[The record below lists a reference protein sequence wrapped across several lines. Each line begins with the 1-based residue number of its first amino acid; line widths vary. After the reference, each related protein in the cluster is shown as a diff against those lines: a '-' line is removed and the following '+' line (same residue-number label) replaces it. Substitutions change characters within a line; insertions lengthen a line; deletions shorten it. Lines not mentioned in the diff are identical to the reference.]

1 MVKVSVV
8 IPIYNVENY
17 LEDCLD
23 SIVNQTLKD
32 IEIICVN
39 DGSTDN
45 SLDIINK
52 YAEKD
57 NRMIVISQENG
68 GHAVATNRGMGMA
81 KGKYLYLMDS
91 DDIVKLN
98 TLEDTYNLAED
109 KNLDFVIFKAI
120 NYNDP
125 EKRFYETE
133 VYSMGNLAK
142 AVGNKVF
149 NYKDIPDNVLFNMSV
164 TPWSKLYNREFVEKI
179 GAKFPEGLVF
189 EDNVFFWQVL
199 FNAERIYFHDEFL
212 FTRRWYS
219 TSSTT
224 AGDKRF
230 LDSIKVYNL
239 VWEEFRKHD
248 EFENHKSTL
257 YNKKVTIGNMRFSK
271 IKPEFKNIYF
281 DAWKE
286 DILKIFKD
294 KEFYL
299 DFFNN
304 LTYKNKKIIEQL
316 LISDSGFEFEMLRK
330 SYNLYHTNKHLSSE
344 ILKLEHEINLLK
356 KSNKDKLAENNW
368 VVTDFLKKQF

>member
-23 SIVNQTLKD
+23 SIVNQTLED

-45 SLDIINK
+45 SLDILNK

-57 NRMIVISQENG
+57 NRMTVISQENG
-68 GHAVATNRGMGMA
+68 GHAVATNRGMSMA

-98 TLEDTYNLAED
+98 TLEVTYNLAEE

-125 EKRFYETE
+125 ENRFYETE

-142 AVGNKVF
+142 VVGTNVF
-149 NYKDIPDNVLFNMSV
+149 NYKDVPENVLFNMSV
-164 TPWSKLYNREFVEKI
+164 TPWSKLYNREFVESC

-189 EDNVFFWQVL
+189 EDNVFFWQVF
-199 FNAERIYFHDEFL
+199 FNAERVYFHDEFL

-230 LDSIKVYNL
+230 LDSIQVYNL
-239 VWEEFRKHD
+239 VWEEFRKHG
-248 EFENHKSTL
+248 EFEKHKVTL
-257 YNKKVTIGNMRFSK
+257 YNRKVSIGFMRFSK
-271 IKPEFKNIYF
+271 IKPEFKNVYF
-281 DAWKE
+281 DAWKK
-286 DILKIFKD
+286 DILKIFENKD
-294 KEFYL
+294 FYL

-316 LISDSGFEFEMLRK
+316 LIASSGFEFEMLRN
-330 SYNLYHTNKHLSSE
+330 SYNLYQTNKSLSAE
-344 ILKLEHEINLLK
+344 VLELEKEVNSLK
-356 KSNKDKLAENNW
+356 KSNTNKLESNNW
-368 VVTDFLKKQF
+368 KFTNFLKKHL

>member
-32 IEIICVN
+32 IEIICIN

-45 SLDIINK
+45 SLDIINR
-52 YAEKD
+52 YAEND
-57 NRMIVISQENG
+57 DRMIVISQENG
-68 GHAVATNRGMGMA
+68 GHAVATNMGMGMA

-91 DDIVKLN
+91 DDIVELN
-98 TLEDTYNLAED
+98 TLEDTYNLAEE

-125 EKRFYETE
+125 ENRYYETE
-133 VYSMGNLAK
+133 VYSMSNLLK
-142 AVGNKVF
+142 AVGNNVF
-149 NYKDIPDNVLFNMSV
+149 NYKDIPENVLFNMSV
-164 TPWSKLYNREFVEKI
+164 TPWSKLYNREFVERI

-199 FNAERIYFHDEFL
+199 FNADRIYFHDEFL

-230 LDSIKVYNL
+230 LDSIQVYNL
-239 VWEEFRKHD
+239 VWEEFRKHN
-248 EFENHKSTL
+248 EFEKYKVTL
-257 YNKKVTIGNMRFSK
+257 YNKKVSLGYMRFSK
-271 IKPEFKNIYF
+271 IKPEFKNLYF
-281 DAWKE
+281 RAWKE
-286 DILKIFKD
+286 DILKLFEN

-304 LTYKNKKIIEQL
+304 LTYKHKKLIEQV
-316 LISDSGFEFEMLRK
+316 LIADSGFEFSILRK
-330 SYNLYHTNKHLSSE
+330 SYHLYQTNKHLSSE
-344 ILKLEHEINLLK
+344 IIKLENEINSLK
-356 KSNKDKLAENNW
+356 KIN
-368 VVTDFLKKQF
+368 

>member
-17 LEDCLD
+17 LEDCLN
-23 SIVNQTLKD
+23 SIVNQTLED
-32 IEIICVN
+32 IEIICIN

-45 SLDIINK
+45 SLDILNR

-57 NRMIVISQENG
+57 DRMTVITQENG

-91 DDIVKLN
+91 DDIVELN
-98 TLEDTYNLAED
+98 TLEDTYNLAEE

-125 EKRFYETE
+125 EDRYYETE
-133 VYSMGNLAK
+133 VYSMGNLLK
-142 AVGNKVF
+142 VVGKNVF
-149 NYKDIPDNVLFNMSV
+149 NYKDLPQNVLFNMSV
-164 TPWSKLYNREFVEKI
+164 TPWSKLYNREFVERI

-189 EDNVFFWQVL
+189 EDNVFFWQVM
-199 FNAERIYFHDEFL
+199 FNADRVYFYDEFL

-219 TSSTT
+219 SSSTT

-239 VWEEFRKHD
+239 IWEEFRKHN
-248 EFENHKSTL
+248 EFEKNKDVL
-257 YNKKVTIGNMRFSK
+257 YNRKVSIGSMRFSK
-271 IKPEFKNIYF
+271 IKPEFKNMYF
-281 DAWKE
+281 EAWKE
-286 DILKIFKD
+286 DLMKLFNDKD
-294 KEFYL
+294 LYV

-304 LTYKNKKIIEQL
+304 LTYKHKKIVEQV
-316 LISDSGFEFEMLRK
+316 LIADNGFEFDILRK
-330 SYNLYHTNKHLSSE
+330 SYGLYQNNKHTSRD
-344 ILKLEHEINLLK
+344 IIKLEKELNSLK
-356 KSNKDKLAENNW
+356 S
-368 VVTDFLKKQF
+368 LK